1 MAGVSLSAKVI
12 KPKRLQIDAIR
23 LEILNELR
31 KEGTEHKKLLQQ
43 TVSTWKGEKPAF
55 ETLIGLDKSNAIVI
69 TGPVGSTEAVN
80 KFRWLD
86 EGTKIRWAVMSPDWK
101 SKTSVGAFKA
111 GNGRGRVL
119 IAGRRAMTRRGI
131 RPRPG
136 IKARGWTAKI
146 TKQRK
151 VPFRR
156 NLIAAMNRAASKAY
170 S

>member
-12 KPKRLQIDAIR
+12 KPKRLQVDKILAEIMSE
-23 LEILNELR
+23 LE
-31 KEGTEHKKLLQQ
+31 KEGEEHKALLRQ
-43 TVSTWKGEKPAF
+43 TVSTWKGDKPDF
-55 ETLIGLDKSNAIVI
+55 ETLTDTSGGNVIVI

-101 SKTSVGAFKA
+101 SKTSIGTFKA
-111 GNGRGRVL
+111 GPGRGRVV
-119 IAGRRAMTRRGI
+119 IAGKRAMTRRGI
-131 RPRPG
+131 RPRKG

-151 VPFRR
+151 IPFRR
-156 NLIAAMNRAASKAY
+156 RMLEAAKRGAGKAY